1 MRPQQPF
8 RKSFQDTAVDL
19 RLAGNDLKAAADAI
33 AALSRHPPQFGKHGE
48 KLVRVYVQG
57 IVRMPIKKIK
67 KNLRDL
73 RFRTSCIP
81 RISFLGSATSEFLIA
96 GNYVSGFKNR
106 IAVIGQSAGWKI
118 LDNYNAAVAADPRA
132 DAATKKRVEAA
143 FLERVHSI
151 IRSSENRAVKAS
163 YSTWL
168 TSLGLPLPSEQPSM
182 PAVSTS
188 VASTSAAPVPTAST
202 SAAPTSSAP
211 AVNPVQMDV
220 DHSKSPS
227 HAPEVSS

>member
-1 MRPQQPF
+1 
-8 RKSFQDTAVDL
+8 
-19 RLAGNDLKAAADAI
+19 
-33 AALSRHPPQFGKHGE
+33 
-48 KLVRVYVQG
+48 
-57 IVRMPIKKIK
+57 
-67 KNLRDL
+67 
-73 RFRTSCIP
+73 
-81 RISFLGSATSEFLIA
+81 
-96 GNYVSGFKNR
+96 
-106 IAVIGQSAGWKI
+106 VIGQSAGWKI

-182 PAVSTS
+182 PAVST
-188 VASTSAAPVPTAST
+188 PVAST